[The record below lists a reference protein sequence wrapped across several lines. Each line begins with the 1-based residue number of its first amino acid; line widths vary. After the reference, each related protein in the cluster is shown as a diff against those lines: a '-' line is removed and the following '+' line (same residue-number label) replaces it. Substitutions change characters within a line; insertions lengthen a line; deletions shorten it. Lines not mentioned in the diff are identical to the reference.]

1 MKMYSV
7 IITVK
12 TYLSTVIVFNNK
24 KSSLKS
30 TWLDFFVT
38 SLVHLWILFVENVIC
53 NVANV
58 SPNSRACKTA
68 GSFLACEQ
76 ELARRLIRSGCH
88 VHLYLHVLRHIGPP
102 RFGRRHQATFLLSQ
116 KSVVC

>member
-1 MKMYSV
+1 M
-7 IITVK
+7 
-12 TYLSTVIVFNNK
+12 
-24 KSSLKS
+24 
-30 TWLDFFVT
+30 
-38 SLVHLWILFVENVIC
+38 ENVKC

-88 VHLYLHVLRHIGPP
+88 VHLYLHVLRHLVGPK
-102 RFGRRHQATFLLSQ
+102 RFARRQQAKFLLSQ
-116 KSVVC
+116 KSVAR